1 LIKKTI
7 IVVAIWVVAGLTGLP
22 LTIHAEQ
29 TAAVHLEPNL
39 VLMGASY
46 NGTHVTLSG
55 EAPRDAEVLVR
66 LSGETTA
73 DTFQEKG
80 RVLGI
85 LWMNKET
92 ITFHHIP
99 KTYHI
104 YSPASITAKA
114 LSADPQWKAL
124 GIGFNALEEDV
135 TLTPEREDMDLQYGE
150 FLKLKTKQGLYGIHE
165 NAVAYQ
171 DTTEGKKSFRADLT
185 IPCAI
190 PQGTYTVTTFIVKNG
205 NILQTDTQKLKIEE
219 TGLPA
224 LINFLAFHHGVLY
237 GILATV
243 IAIGAGLLTG
253 LFFRQS
259 GAH

>member
-1 LIKKTI
+1 MKKTI
-7 IVVAIWVVAGLTGLP
+7 IVVAIWVAAGLAGLP
-22 LTIHAEQ
+22 LTLHAEQ
-29 TAAVHLEPNL
+29 TAAEHLEPNL
-39 VLMGASY
+39 VRMGASY

-55 EAPRDAEVLVR
+55 QAPRDAEVLVR
-66 LSGETTA
+66 LSGEPA
-73 DTFQEKG
+73 EDTFQEKG

-92 ITFHHIP
+92 ITFRHIP

-104 YSPASITAKA
+104 YSPASIPASD
-114 LSADPQWKAL
+114 LSTDPKWQAL
-124 GIGFNALEEDV
+124 GIGFNALKNEV
-135 TLTPEREDMDLQYGE
+135 TLTPDQEDMDLQFGE

-165 NAVAYQ
+165 NAVVYQ
-171 DTTEGKKSFRADLT
+171 NTTDGKKSFRADLT

-190 PQGTYTVTTFIVKNG
+190 PQGSYTVTTFAVKDG
-205 NILQTDTQKLKIEE
+205 EILQTDTLPLKIEE

-253 LFFRQS
+253 LFFKQS